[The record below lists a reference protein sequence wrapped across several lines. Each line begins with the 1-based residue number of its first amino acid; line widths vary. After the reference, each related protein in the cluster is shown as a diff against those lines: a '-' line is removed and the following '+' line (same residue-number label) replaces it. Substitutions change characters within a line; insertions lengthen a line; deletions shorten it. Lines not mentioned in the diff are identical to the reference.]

1 MSSLLQLNYMLFQQ
15 INAPAGSH
23 PLFDSIM
30 VFCANSLI
38 FFWPILLLLVWGVP
52 LNWRKRALRPGEAE
66 VLEERRAVVLWVA
79 FACLLA
85 YAFNLLLE
93 QFIFEPR
100 PFISHTVH
108 QLITHP
114 ADASFPSDHSAWS
127 FAVFGMLL
135 FALISA
141 ISAARRRRSTGGQ
154 QPSSSSLAV
163 LVLLLIVAFVIACII
178 GVARVYVGIHYPG
191 DILGGAL
198 DGLIAALLI
207 TLLRQWLSQP
217 THAVLRFAERLRLA

>member
-1 MSSLLQLNYMLFQQ
+1 MSSLLQLNYMLFQD

-23 PLFDSIM
+23 PFFDALMI
-30 VFCANSLI
+30 FCANSLI
-38 FFWPILLLLVWGVP
+38 FFWPLLLLLVWGVP
-52 LNWRKRALRPGEAE
+52 LSWRKRTLRPGEAE

-79 FACLLA
+79 FACVLA

-100 PFISHTVH
+100 PFISHVVH
-108 QLITHP
+108 QLIAHP

-141 ISAARRRRSTGGQ
+141 SSAARRRRLRDGQ
-154 QPSSSSLAV
+154 RLPSSSLAV
-163 LVLLLIVAFVIACII
+163 LALLLIVAFVIACSI

-207 TLLRQWLSQP
+207 TLLRQWLRQP
-217 THAVLRFAERLRLA
+217 TYAVLRFAHRLRLA